1 MNLDIHILNTI
12 IQNRRRSSISKC
24 MMIQR
29 TIASWNL
36 FKDEDIWTQ
45 MCGVKYPHSTRE
57 TNVKISC
64 ITNAK
69 LQCYISKC
77 MMIQRTIVLSNLFED
92 ETIWTQM
99 CGVKCPHSTRETNVK
114 ISCITNAKLQCY
126 ISKCMMIQRTI
137 ALSNLFK
144 DEAIWTQICGVKYPH
159 STWETNVKISCI
171 TNAKLQCITN
181 AKLQC
186 SNIEGDLRLC
196 LKAQFHKYQKEAKS
210 HGNRALGL
218 Q

>member
-1 MNLDIHILNTI
+1 
-12 IQNRRRSSISKC
+12 
-24 MMIQR
+24 MIQR

-45 MCGVKYPHSTRE
+45 MCGVKY
-57 TNVKISC
+57 
-64 ITNAK
+64 
-69 LQCYISKC
+69 
-77 MMIQRTIVLSNLFED
+77 
-92 ETIWTQM
+92 
-99 CGVKCPHSTRETNVK
+99 PHSTRETNVK

-171 TNAKLQCITN
+171 TNAKLQC
-181 AKLQC
+181 